1 MFQADSLIF
10 RLAYRLV
17 FVFSLL
23 FAVYLFFRGHNQ
35 PGGGF
40 IGGLA
45 AALALI
51 VLSLDIGVEGVRR
64 LIRIQPLTLALWGLL
79 ISIAAALIGPA
90 ANGSF
95 MQHFNGHFSI
105 LFLGDLHLGT
115 PLLFDL
121 GVALVVIGVFLR
133 LLLSFSESVNGAG
146 GLTKKEREELPQG
159 EFEIVRSCGP
169 DLKPHERGGHHPS

>member
-45 AALALI
+45 AALALV
-51 VLSLDIGVEGVRR
+51 VLSFDIGVNGVQR
-64 LIRIQPLTLALWGLL
+64 LVRVEPLTLALCGLMT
-79 ISIAAALIGPA
+79 SVASALIGPLTGGA
-90 ANGSF
+90 F
-95 MQHFNGHFSI
+95 MQHFNGHLSV
-105 LFLGDLHLGT
+105 LFFGDLHLGT

-133 LLLSFSESVNGAG
+133 LLFSFSESANGSG
-146 GLTKKEREELPQG
+146 GLTQKEQEELPQG
-159 EFEIVRSCGP
+159 EYEVVRSFAPGDGP
-169 DLKPHERGGHHPS
+169 RQPGPKSPF

>member
-17 FVFSLL
+17 FVFSML

-45 AALALI
+45 SALALA
-51 VLSLDIGVEGVRR
+51 VLSFDIGVNGVKR
-64 LIRIQPLTLALWGLL
+64 LFRIQPLTLALIGLL
-79 ISIAAALIGPA
+79 TSIFSAVIGPA
-90 ANGSF
+90 TGGSF
-95 MQHFNGHFSI
+95 MQHFNGHINLPF
-105 LFLGDLHLGT
+105 FGELHIGT
-115 PLLFDL
+115 PLIFDL

-133 LLLSFSESVNGAG
+133 LLFSLSESAQGAG
-146 GLTKKEREELPQG
+146 GLTPKEQEELPEG
-159 EFEIVRSCGP
+159 EYEVI
-169 DLKPHERGGHHPS
+169 KP